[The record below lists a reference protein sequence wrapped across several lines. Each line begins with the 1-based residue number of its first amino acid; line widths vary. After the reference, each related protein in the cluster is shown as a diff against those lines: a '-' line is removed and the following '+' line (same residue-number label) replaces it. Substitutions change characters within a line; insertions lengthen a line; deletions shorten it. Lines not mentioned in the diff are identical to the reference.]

1 MAFRALWIVT
11 GVLVVL
17 AGLAMTILP
26 GPATVVIPTRLVR
39 LATASATM
47 RAWLRRG
54 LRRLRTTVAHRELC
68 PARSFWRSSGYRGM
82 SLKCESRRFST
93 HAGSLTLSVTVGR
106 GPGCTD
112 IRMKCFDC
120 KRSLTKATTIWRA
133 RRYVGDAWTIVAF
146 CERCRTADFP
156 RRVISGYDDDKPVWK
171 AASYERVPC
180 LTCGAGVVNAVPRY
194 RARTF
199 CSNECATTYR
209 PPRQARGKPMP
220 CSRQPLGTNKV
231 LTRLRRRADG

>member
-17 AGLAMTILP
+17 AGDDDPAGAGDGGHSDRAREARHRIGDDARMVASRTAPASHDRGASRGVPRTFVLALI
-26 GPATVVIPTRLVR
+26 
-39 LATASATM
+39 
-47 RAWLRRG
+47 WLQR
-54 LRRLRTTVAHRELC
+54 HE
-68 PARSFWRSSGYRGM
+68 PE
-82 SLKCESRRFST
+82 CESRRFST

-156 RRVISGYDDDKPVWK
+156 RRVISGYDHDKPVWK